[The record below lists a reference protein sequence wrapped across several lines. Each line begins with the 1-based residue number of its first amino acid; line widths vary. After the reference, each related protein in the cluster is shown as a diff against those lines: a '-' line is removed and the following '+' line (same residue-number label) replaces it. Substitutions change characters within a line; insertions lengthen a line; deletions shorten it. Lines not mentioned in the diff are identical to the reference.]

1 MQAHRWW
8 VQQQQER
15 ISKEEEER
23 VTRERELSEVFFER
37 IVRHPPKKSHIFRC
51 IFGSLEDCAV
61 ILLSTE
67 KQGRFGEEAKTSR
80 GGGTQRKNSGA
91 EG

>member
-1 MQAHRWW
+1 MVQAHRWW

-15 ISKEEEER
+15 IIKEEEER
-23 VTRERELSEVFFER
+23 VRRERELSEMFFER
-37 IVRHPPKKSHIFRC
+37 IVRHPPKSHIFPC

-80 GGGTQRKNSGA
+80 GGGAQRKNSGA